1 MRTLVGATASGKR
14 PLTNATSLDAAA
26 DTDAKRAAA

>member
-14 PLTNATSLDAAA
+14 PLTNAASQNAAV
-26 DTDAKRAAA
+26 DTGAKRAGP